1 MCGQA
6 GPLGFEVPACLG
18 VKVARPD
25 KLVVGI
31 TGDYSFGF
39 MMEELAVAAQ
49 YSIPYVLIMLN
60 NGYLGL
66 IRQTEK
72 YQYNMSY
79 AVDISYNSFGS
90 TYGMDYVTIVKGMG
104 VSKKGD

>member
-1 MCGQA
+1 
-6 GPLGFEVPACLG
+6 
-18 VKVARPD
+18 
-25 KLVVGI
+25 
-31 TGDYSFGF
+31 
-39 MMEELAVAAQ
+39 
-49 YSIPYVLIMLN
+49 MLN